1 MSSIIQGFLYV
12 LHPLHFPFLFLGVT
26 GGIIVG
32 ALPGLTGSV
41 GIILLL
47 PFVFYLDASTAMV
60 MLCGMFCG
68 AIYGGSISAI
78 LISTPG
84 TPSAAATVLDGYP
97 LAQKGEA
104 GKAIGVAT
112 IASTVGGI
120 ISTFCL
126 MFIAPQLARFALKF
140 GPEEYFALTVFGLT
154 VIASVAGK
162 SLIKG
167 LISGFFGLLIATIG
181 LDPITG
187 YARFSFNIPNLMTGF
202 PLLPVLIGLFAISQI
217 FIQLESVGRHVHQ
230 YDQNIKNVL
239 PTWKELKQ
247 LLLVIIPSSFL
258 GTFIGVI
265 PGTGGAIA
273 SFLAYNEA
281 RRWSKNP
288 ETFGQGNLAGIAA
301 PEAANNGTTG
311 GAMVPLLTLGIP
323 GDVVTA
329 VMLGALLLIGLRP
342 GPLLFRERPEVVS
355 AIFAGLL
362 MANVLI
368 LLLGILSVKLFPKV
382 LKVPPQILFPIIMTL
397 CFLGSFSL
405 NNSVYDMFI
414 ALVFGVIGYIMRKNG
429 FPAAPVVLGVI
440 LGPIAEDVLA
450 RALLIS
456 YGDWTVLFKAPIAI
470 FFYVISIL
478 SLTYSLK
485 RQFSRRLK
493 VDKQPKETMTV

>member
-12 LHPLHFPFLFLGVT
+12 LHPAHFPFLFLGVA

-47 PFVFYLDASTAMV
+47 PFIYHLDVSTAMV

-112 IASTVGGI
+112 IASTTGGI

-167 LISGFFGLLIATIG
+167 LISGFFGLLIATVG
-181 LDPITG
+181 LDPVVG

-217 FIQLESVGRHVHQ
+217 FIQLEGVGKTIHR
-230 YDQNIKNVL
+230 YDQDIKNVL
-239 PTWKELKQ
+239 PSWKELKK
-247 LLLVIIPSSFL
+247 LMSIIIPSSFL

-281 RRWSKNP
+281 RRWSKDP
-288 ETFGQGNLAGIAA
+288 DSFGTGNLTGIAA

-342 GPLLFRERPEVVS
+342 GPLLFKERPDVVN

-362 MANVLI
+362 LANVLI
-368 LLLGILSVKLFPKV
+368 LLLGILSVKIFPKV
-382 LKVPPQILFPIIMTL
+382 LLVPNSILFPIILAL

-405 NNSVYDMFI
+405 GNSVYDMFI
-414 ALVFGVIGYIMRKNG
+414 ALVFGVIGYVMRKNG

-456 YGDWTVLFKAPIAI
+456 HGDWTVLFKSPIAL
-470 FFYVISIL
+470 FFYGISTL
-478 SLTYSLK
+478 SLIYSLK
-485 RQFSRRLK
+485 RQLSTHA
-493 VDKQPKETMTV
+493 KQ

>member
-1 MSSIIQGFLYV
+1 MAIIQGFLYV
-12 LHPLHFPFLFLGVT
+12 LHPLRFPFLFLGVA
-26 GGIIVG
+26 GGIVVG

-47 PFVFYLDASTAMV
+47 PFVYHLDASTAMV

-112 IASTVGGI
+112 IASATGGV

-126 MFIAPQLARFALKF
+126 MFIAPQLARIALKF
-140 GPEEYFALTVFGLT
+140 GPEEYFALMIFGLT
-154 VIASVAGK
+154 IIASVSGK
-162 SLIKG
+162 SLVKG
-167 LISGFFGLLIATIG
+167 LISGFFGLLIATVG
-181 LDPITG
+181 LDPVTG

-217 FIQLESVGRHVHQ
+217 FIQLEAVGKKIIHFKQ
-230 YDQNIKNVL
+230 KIKNVL
-239 PTWKELKQ
+239 PSFKELKK
-247 LLLVIIPSSFL
+247 LFTIIIPASFL

-265 PGTGGAIA
+265 PGTGGTIA

-281 RRWSKNP
+281 KRWSKNP
-288 ETFGQGNLAGIAA
+288 ESFGKGNIIGVAA

-311 GAMVPLLTLGIP
+311 GAMVPLLSLGIP

-329 VMLGALLLIGLRP
+329 VMLGALLLIGIRP
-342 GPLLFRERPEVVS
+342 GPLLFKEHPEIVNP
-355 AIFAGLL
+355 IFAGMLL
-362 MANVLI
+362 ANVLI
-368 LLLGILSVKLFPKV
+368 LLLGILSVRLFPQV
-382 LKVPPQILFPIIMTL
+382 LKTPNSILFPVIFTL
-397 CFLGSFSL
+397 CFLGAFSL

-414 ALVFGVIGYIMRKNG
+414 ALIFGIIGYIMKKNA
-429 FPAAPVVLGVI
+429 FPVAPIVLGVI
-440 LGPIAEDVLA
+440 LGPIAEDELG
-450 RALLIS
+450 RALIIS
-456 YGDWTVLFKAPIAI
+456 HGDWTVLFQSPIAI
-470 FFYVISIL
+470 FFYTISIL
-478 SLTYSLK
+478 SLLFSLK
-485 RQFSRRLK
+485 RQFSIH
-493 VDKQPKETMTV
+493 PKTK

>member
-1 MSSIIQGFLYV
+1 LAIIQGFLHV
-12 LHPLHFPFLFLGVT
+12 LHPLHFPFLFLGVA

-32 ALPGLTGSV
+32 ALPGLTASV

-47 PFVFYLDASTAMV
+47 PFIYHLDASTAMV

-112 IASTVGGI
+112 IASATGGI

-126 MFIAPQLARFALKF
+126 MFIAPQLARFAIKF
-140 GPEEYFALTVFGLT
+140 GPEEYFALMIFGLT
-154 VIASVAGK
+154 IIASVSGK

-167 LISGFFGLLIATIG
+167 LISGFFGLLIATVG
-181 LDPITG
+181 LDPVTG

-202 PLLPVLIGLFAISQI
+202 TLLPVLIGLFAISQI
-217 FIQLESVGRHVHQ
+217 FVQLETVGIKIRHYKQ
-230 YDQNIKNVL
+230 EIKNVL
-239 PTWKELKQ
+239 PSFKELKK
-247 LLLVIIPSSFL
+247 LFVVIIPCSFL

-273 SFLAYNEA
+273 SFLAYSEA
-281 RRWSKNP
+281 KRWSKNP
-288 ETFGQGNLAGIAA
+288 ESFGKGNIIGVAA

-311 GAMVPLLTLGIP
+311 GAMVPLLSLGIP

-329 VMLGALLLIGLRP
+329 VMLGALLLIGIRP
-342 GPLLFRERPEVVS
+342 GPLLFTEHPEIVNP
-355 AIFAGLL
+355 IFAGMLL
-362 MANVLI
+362 ANVLI
-368 LLLGILSVKLFPKV
+368 LLLGILSVRLFPQV
-382 LKVPPQILFPIIMTL
+382 LKTPNSILFPVIFTL
-397 CFLGSFSL
+397 CFLGAFSL

-414 ALVFGVIGYIMRKNG
+414 ALVFG
-429 FPAAPVVLGVI
+429 I
-440 LGPIAEDVLA
+440 LLRGN
-450 RALLIS
+450 
-456 YGDWTVLFKAPIAI
+456 
-470 FFYVISIL
+470 
-478 SLTYSLK
+478 
-485 RQFSRRLK
+485 
-493 VDKQPKETMTV
+493 

>member
-1 MSSIIQGFLYV
+1 MSAIIQGFLYV
-12 LHPLHFPFLFLGVT
+12 LHPLHFPFLFIGVA

-47 PFVFYLDASTAMV
+47 PFVYYLDASTAMV

-181 LDPITG
+181 LDPVTG

-217 FIQLESVGRHVHQ
+217 FIQLETVGKKLHV
-230 YDQNIKNVL
+230 YDQNIKNIL
-239 PTWKELKQ
+239 PTFKELKQ
-247 LLLVIIPSSFL
+247 LAWVIIPSSFL

-281 RRWSKNP
+281 KRWSKDP
-288 ETFGQGNLAGIAA
+288 ESFGTGNLSGIAA

-342 GPLLFRERPEVVS
+342 GPLLFKERPEVVS

-362 MANVLI
+362 LANVLI
-368 LLLGILSVKLFPKV
+368 LLLGIVSVRLFPKV
-382 LKVPPQILFPIIMTL
+382 LKVPEQILFPIIMAL

-414 ALVFGVIGYIMRKNG
+414 ALIFGVIGYIMKKNG

-456 YGDWTVLFKAPIAI
+456 HGDWTVLFKSPIAI
-470 FFYVISIL
+470 FFYAISII
-478 SLTYSLK
+478 SLIYSFK
-485 RQFSRRLK
+485 RQLSTGPK
-493 VDKQPKETMTV
+493 KQ

>member
-1 MSSIIQGFLYV
+1 MSSIVQGFLYV
-12 LHPLHFPFLFLGVT
+12 LHPFHFPFLFIGVL

-112 IASTVGGI
+112 IASTIGGI

-167 LISGFFGLLIATIG
+167 LISGFFGLLIATVG
-181 LDPITG
+181 LDPIIG

-217 FIQLESVGRHVHQ
+217 FIQLEAVGKKMFH
-230 YDQNIKNVL
+230 YDQNIKAVL
-239 PTWKELKQ
+239 PTFKELKQ
-247 LLLVIIPSSFL
+247 LALVIIPSAFL

-281 RRWSKNP
+281 KRWSKEP

-329 VMLGALLLIGLRP
+329 VMLGALMLIGLRP
-342 GPLLFRERPEVVS
+342 GPLLFKERPEVVS

-362 MANVLI
+362 LANVLI
-368 LLLGILSVKLFPKV
+368 LLLGIVSVKIFPRV
-382 LKVPPQILFPIIMTL
+382 LQVPPAILFPIIFTL

-405 NNSVYDMFI
+405 NNSLYDMLI
-414 ALVFGVIGYIMRKNG
+414 ALIFGVLGYIMRKNG

-456 YGDWTVLFKAPIAI
+456 HGDWTVLFRSPIAL
-470 FFYVISIL
+470 FFYAISII
-478 SLTYSLK
+478 SLIYSVK
-485 RQFSRRLK
+485 RQLSSAA
-493 VDKQPKETMTV
+493 

>member
-1 MSSIIQGFLYV
+1 MSPIIQGFLYV
-12 LHPLHFPFLFLGVT
+12 LHPFHFPFLFLGVA
-26 GGIIVG
+26 GGILVG

-47 PFVFYLDASTAMV
+47 PFVYYLDVSTAMV

-112 IASTVGGI
+112 IASTTGGI

-140 GPEEYFALTVFGLT
+140 GPEEFFALTVFGLT

-162 SLIKG
+162 SLVKG
-167 LISGFFGLLIATIG
+167 LISGFFGLMIATIG
-181 LDPITG
+181 LDPVTG
-187 YARFSFNIPNLMTGF
+187 YARYSFNIPNLMTGF

-217 FIQLESVGRHVHQ
+217 FVQLEAVGKQSQQ

-239 PTWKELKQ
+239 PSWKELKQ
-247 LLLVIIPSSFL
+247 LAPVIISSSFL

-281 RRWSKNP
+281 RRWSKHP
-288 ETFGQGNLAGIAA
+288 DSFGTGNLSGIAA

-342 GPLLFRERPEVVS
+342 GPLLFKDRPEVVN

-362 MANVLI
+362 LANVLI

-382 LKVPPQILFPIIMTL
+382 LKVPNQILFPIIFAL

-405 NNSVYDMFI
+405 NNSVYDMLI
-414 ALVFGVIGYIMRKNG
+414 ALIFGVLGYIMRKNG

-440 LGPIAEDVLA
+440 LGPIAEDVLG

-456 YGDWTVLFKAPIAI
+456 RGDWSVLFTSPIAI
-470 FFYVISIL
+470 FFYVISVL

-485 RQFSRRLK
+485 RQFSGHSKR
-493 VDKQPKETMTV
+493 

>member
-12 LHPLHFPFLFLGVT
+12 LHPLHFPFLFLGVV

-47 PFVFYLDASTAMV
+47 PFVYYLDVSTAMV

-68 AIYGGSISAI
+68 SMYGGSISAI

-112 IASTVGGI
+112 IASTIGGM

-126 MFIAPQLARFALKF
+126 MLIAPQLARVAIKF
-140 GPEEYFALTVFGLT
+140 GPVEYFALTVFGLT

-162 SLIKG
+162 SLVKG
-167 LISGFFGLLIATIG
+167 LISGFFGLMIATIG
-181 LDPITG
+181 LDPVTG
-187 YARFSFNIPNLMTGF
+187 YARYSFNIPNLMTGF
-202 PLLPVLIGLFAISQI
+202 PLLPVLIGLFAISQV
-217 FIQLESVGRHVHQ
+217 FVQLESAGKQVQ
-230 YDQNIKNVL
+230 QFDQNIKNVL
-239 PTWKELKQ
+239 PSWKELKQ
-247 LLLVIIPSSFL
+247 LALVMISSSFL
-258 GTFIGVI
+258 GTLIGVI

-273 SFLAYNEA
+273 AFLAYNEA
-281 RRWSKNP
+281 RRWSKDP
-288 ETFGQGNLAGIAA
+288 DSFGTGNLAGIAA

-329 VMLGALLLIGLRP
+329 VMLGALMLIGLRP
-342 GPLLFRERPEVVS
+342 GPLLFKEHADVVN
-355 AIFAGLL
+355 AIFAGLIL
-362 MANVLI
+362 SNVLI
-368 LLLGILSVKLFPKV
+368 LLLGIVSVKLFPKV
-382 LKVPPQILFPIIMTL
+382 LKVPNQILFPIIFAL
-397 CFLGSFSL
+397 CFLGSFAL
-405 NNSVYDMFI
+405 NNSVYDMLI
-414 ALVFGVIGYIMRKNG
+414 ALIFGVLGYIMRKND

-440 LGPIAEDVLA
+440 LGPIAEDVLG
-450 RALLIS
+450 RAILTS
-456 YGDWTVLFKAPIAI
+456 RGDWSVLFKSPIAI
-470 FFYVISIL
+470 FFYLISIL
-478 SLTYSLK
+478 SLAYSLK
-485 RQFSRRLK
+485 RQF
-493 VDKQPKETMTV
+493 ETGAK